1 MTAADRQGRLAGKV
15 ALVTGASRGIGRAIA
30 LVYGREGADVV
41 INYVSDRAAADD
53 VVAEIEASG
62 GGAVAVQADT
72 TDPTAVRRL
81 FAEAEAAFGGLDIV
95 VANAHPGWG
104 EGAPTELTEEDI
116 DQQLAV
122 LKGYIIALQEAG
134 RRVRDGGV
142 VISISSGTTRLAVP
156 QHCLYASTKLAIEQ
170 MARALSRELAPRGV
184 RSVSLAPGLT
194 RTDRIAGLAVGPTG
208 SAPAPV
214 TPTPF
219 TRPGEPDEVADAAL
233 FLASD
238 EARWV
243 NTTTLYAN
251 GGAVY
256 AQ

>member
-1 MTAADRQGRLAGKV
+1 MKRLAGKV

-30 LVYGREGADVV
+30 EAYGREGAKVV
-41 INYVSDRAAADD
+41 VNYVSDRQAAEA
-53 VVAEIEASG
+53 VVAQISG
-62 GGAVAVQADT
+62 HGSEAVAIQADT
-72 TDPTAVRRL
+72 ADPYALRRL
-81 FAEAEAAFGGLDIV
+81 FAEADAAFGGLDIV
-95 VANAHPGWG
+95 VNNAHPGWG
-104 EGAPTELTEEDI
+104 EGTPTQLTDADI

-134 RRVRDGGV
+134 RRVRDRGA
-142 VISISSGTTRLAVP
+142 IICISSGTTRLAVP

-170 MARALSRELAPRGV
+170 MARALSREVASRGI

-194 RTDRIAGLAVGPTG
+194 RTDRIAGLNVGPTG
-208 SAPAPV
+208 SAPTSGPA
-214 TPTPF
+214 TPF
-219 TRPGEPDEVADAAL
+219 TRPGEPEEVADAAV

-243 NTTTLYAN
+243 NTTTLYVN